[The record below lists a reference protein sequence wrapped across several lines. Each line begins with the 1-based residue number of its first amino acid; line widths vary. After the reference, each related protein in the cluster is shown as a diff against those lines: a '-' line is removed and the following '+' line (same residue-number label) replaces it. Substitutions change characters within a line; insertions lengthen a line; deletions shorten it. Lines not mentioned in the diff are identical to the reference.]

1 MQEEEK
7 TTTTTTNVAD
17 DQPVTTT
24 RETAA
29 VERSAPGS
37 VLAKRVVYFIGGV
50 IVALIGLRFIFLLLG
65 ANQGSAFVDF
75 IYGLGGVF
83 VAPFNGIF
91 GEPTFGASY
100 FETSSL
106 VAIIIYALV
115 AVGIGK
121 LLSLNRPTA

>member
-7 TTTTTTNVAD
+7 TTTTTTNVAA
-17 DQPVTTT
+17 DQPSTTV
-24 RETAA
+24 RETA
-29 VERSAPGS
+29 VQRSVSGNVVAQ
-37 VLAKRVVYFIGGV
+37 RVVYFIGGL
-50 IVALIGLRFIFLLLG
+50 IVAIIGLRFLFLMLG
-65 ANQGSAFVDF
+65 ANQGSGFVDF
-75 IYGLGGVF
+75 IYGLSAVF

-106 VAIIIYALV
+106 VAIVIYVLV
-115 AVGIGK
+115 TLGVGK